1 VRHVDPHGLPY
12 FWLTGNFA
20 NDEPHAMDTDEWAL
34 DNDFIAIVPTKIDMT
49 AYEAIDALKTWQ
61 F

>member
-1 VRHVDPHGLPY
+1 
-12 FWLTGNFA
+12 LTGNFA